1 MKTQNSKKKK
11 FKLFDLNRD
20 GKGVYEQES
29 RKPNLKFFFVLLWRK
44 FTQLLQLNLIMLL
57 QVLPVL
63 GIVLINI
70 FGSKTFN
77 VADTLYAPLYG
88 VSKIVSSPSLLTK
101 LDIVGKQIEAPLVTP
116 LMLVGMLAL
125 GLFLFI
131 TFGWQNV
138 GAAYVLRGLFRGEPI
153 FIFSDFFYGIKKNF
167 KQGLLIGMLDFACCS
182 VLIVDIYFFITS
194 PSNITNDIMLGIM
207 VAVAIIYLFMRFYIY
222 QLLITFDMK
231 TIKILKNSLIFSI
244 LGVFRNLIGFVG
256 IVLFLAI
263 HLVFIIWLLPM
274 GISIPL
280 VLPFIYAP
288 AIIGF
293 ITVYAAYPVID
304 KYLIAPYQNEAESVE
319 NIEE

>member
-1 MKTQNSKKKK
+1 M
-11 FKLFDLNRD
+11 
-20 GKGVYEQES
+20 
-29 RKPNLKFFFVLLWRK
+29 
-44 FTQLLQLNLIMLL
+44 I
-57 QVLPVL
+57 
-63 GIVLINI
+63 
-70 FGSKTFN
+70 
-77 VADTLYAPLYG
+77 
-88 VSKIVSSPSLLTK
+88 
-101 LDIVGKQIEAPLVTP
+101 
-116 LMLVGMLAL
+116 
-125 GLFLFI
+125 GL
-131 TFGWQNV
+131 
-138 GAAYVLRGLFRGEPI
+138 
-153 FIFSDFFYGIKKNF
+153 
-167 KQGLLIGMLDFACCS
+167 LDFACCS